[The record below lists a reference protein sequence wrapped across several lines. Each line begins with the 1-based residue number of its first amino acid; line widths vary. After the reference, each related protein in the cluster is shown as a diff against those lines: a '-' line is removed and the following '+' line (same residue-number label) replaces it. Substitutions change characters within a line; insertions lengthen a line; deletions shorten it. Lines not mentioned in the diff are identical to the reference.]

1 MNPVSML
8 LDSRQEL
15 LCLLDHDLHWWVLY
29 KWRCPELGTAAKV
42 TWRQSQQTAPKT
54 PITWQYWPRSVSSV
68 AQSCP
73 TLCNPMNC
81 STPSLPIHHQP
92 WSLSNSCALS
102 WWCLLTISSS
112 VILFS
117 SHLQSFPAPG
127 SFPVSQFFT
136 SGVAQNTRVSASVS
150 VLPMNTQDWFPL
162 GWTSWI
168 SLQSKGLSRVFSNTT
183 VRKHQFVSAQLS
195 L

>member
-8 LDSRQEL
+8 LDSGQEL

-81 STPSLPIHHQP
+81 SMPSLPFHRQLLELALTHVHWIGDATQP
-92 WSLSNSCALS
+92 SHPLSSPSPPAPNPSQ
-102 WWCLLTISSS
+102 
-112 VILFS
+112 
-117 SHLQSFPAPG
+117 HQSFPM
-127 SFPVSQFFT
+127 SQFFT
-136 SGVAQNTRVSASVS
+136 SGDQRIGVSASAS
-150 VLPMNTQDWFPL
+150 VLPMNIQDWFSL
-162 GWTSWI
+162 GWT
-168 SLQSKGLSRVFSNTT
+168 G
-183 VRKHQFVSAQLS
+183 
-195 L
+195 

>member
-81 STPSLPIHHQP
+81 SMPSLPFHRQLLELALTHVHWIGDATQP
-92 WSLSNSCALS
+92 SHPL
-102 WWCLLTISSS
+102 SSS
-112 VILFS
+112 SPPTFNLSQHQGLFQWASS
-117 SHLQSFPAPG
+117 SHQVWPKIFEFQLQYQSF
-127 SFPVSQFFT
+127 Q
-136 SGVAQNTRVSASVS
+136 
-150 VLPMNTQDWFPL
+150 
-162 GWTSWI
+162 WI
-168 SLQSKGLSRVFSNTT
+168 LRTDFL
-183 VRKHQFVSAQLS
+183 
-195 L
+195 